1 MQEYKACGLSCQ
13 LGYLRRLHTHPS
25 IGARGERPIAI
36 ADTPY
41 RAAALPGLAPTLRP
55 TGTAPSRSENYK
67 CPSTCRFFE
76 VRLILAVLAAFQR
89 RHALLRAPDVKE
101 ALSPRD
107 LRFLYSTPVV
117 VAEVMGAHRRDVR
130 V

>member
-41 RAAALPGLAPTLRP
+41 RAAAFCRGSLRPSVPPAPLPLVPKIINVRPRVDFSKFDLFWRSWPHFNVGTHSYVHQTLRKRSAR
-55 TGTAPSRSENYK
+55 GTFD
-67 CPSTCRFFE
+67 FFT
-76 VRLILAVLAAFQR
+76 
-89 RHALLRAPDVKE
+89 ALQSL
-101 ALSPRD
+101 
-107 LRFLYSTPVV
+107 
-117 VAEVMGAHRRDVR
+117 
-130 V
+130 